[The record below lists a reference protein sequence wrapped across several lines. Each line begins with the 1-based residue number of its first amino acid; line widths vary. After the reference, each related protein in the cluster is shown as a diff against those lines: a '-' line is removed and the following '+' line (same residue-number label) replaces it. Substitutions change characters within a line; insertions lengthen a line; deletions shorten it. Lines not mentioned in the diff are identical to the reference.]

1 MFRKKSLKVKLS
13 LILIG
18 IVLLISVSSVLLSN
32 IFLKRFYLA
41 KKNQTLIST
50 FEKIDDMYAAELQG
64 KTTESGENSSTD
76 ESLGSYAIPDSGI
89 SDELCLQLDKLSQTR
104 NLSVII
110 YRDMSSPIFDYM
122 LKSNTKL
129 LLYSS
134 LGMNQNSKVES
145 SNIYSDYINAD
156 KSGDAASVKTDSY
169 EIEKVNVKRLGA
181 SYIYLAG
188 TFKNGDHILIRA
200 SFSSITESAALSNQ
214 FFLYISLVAALIGF
228 VVMYFVSN
236 RFLGP
241 ITVLTNI
248 AKRMSE
254 LDFTAKYEVKTEDE
268 VGVLGNS
275 MNMLSETLEQALA
288 ELKEANTELKKDLE
302 KKEQIDAMRKEFLS
316 NVSHELKTPIA
327 LIQGYAEGL
336 MDNINDDEESKEF
349 YCEVIVDEARKMNQ
363 MVKKIMDLNQ
373 LEFGYNTL
381 TMEHFDIIA
390 MIRAVIAKSDILLKQ
405 KEINLAFDEDAPI
418 YVWSDAYMSEEVF
431 TNYLTNAIN
440 HADGEKR
447 IDIQLEK
454 KEKTVKITV
463 HNTGEQIPEEDL
475 SKLWDKFYKVDK
487 ARTREYGGS
496 GVGLSIRYHD
506 GEFRIYWG
514 DPDRG
519 FFMVKAKDP
528 EGEWSKPV
536 CVKEIKGLIDCCP
549 FWDDNGDVYLSHGY
563 AGSRA
568 GVKSILG
575 LLQMNKE
582 GDATVGDTRI
592 IYDGHTSQP
601 TIEGTKMYKRNGYYY
616 IFAPASIIFFKFTIK
631 PTCIEF
637 GCKRYFS
644 MDGNSSLRAI
654 FLCFL
659 IISYRSL

>member
-1 MFRKKSLKVKLS
+1 MRGL
-13 LILIG
+13 
-18 IVLLISVSSVLLSN
+18 
-32 IFLKRFYLA
+32 
-41 KKNQTLIST
+41 
-50 FEKIDDMYAAELQG
+50 
-64 KTTESGENSSTD
+64 ES
-76 ESLGSYAIPDSGI
+76 YVIPDSGI
-89 SDELCLQLDKLSQTR
+89 SDELYLQLDKLSQTR

-156 KSGDAASVKTDSY
+156 KSGDAASVKTDNY

-336 MDNINDDEESKEF
+336 MDNINDDEESREF

-373 LEFGYNTL
+373 LEFGYNTV

-405 KEINLAFDEDAPI
+405 KEINHCL
-418 YVWSDAYMSEEVF
+418 
-431 TNYLTNAIN
+431 
-440 HADGEKR
+440 
-447 IDIQLEK
+447 
-454 KEKTVKITV
+454 
-463 HNTGEQIPEEDL
+463 
-475 SKLWDKFYKVDK
+475 
-487 ARTREYGGS
+487 
-496 GVGLSIRYHD
+496 
-506 GEFRIYWG
+506 
-514 DPDRG
+514 
-519 FFMVKAKDP
+519 
-528 EGEWSKPV
+528 
-536 CVKEIKGLIDCCP
+536 
-549 FWDDNGDVYLSHGY
+549 
-563 AGSRA
+563 
-568 GVKSILG
+568 
-575 LLQMNKE
+575 
-582 GDATVGDTRI
+582 
-592 IYDGHTSQP
+592 
-601 TIEGTKMYKRNGYYY
+601 
-616 IFAPASIIFFKFTIK
+616 
-631 PTCIEF
+631 
-637 GCKRYFS
+637 
-644 MDGNSSLRAI
+644 
-654 FLCFL
+654 
-659 IISYRSL
+659 